1 MTSTSLFMSECR
13 LILVII
19 HPMMGIIQYAN
30 GFEARMKTSL
40 RQHDLP
46 LLPRQTTIDQTLLKR
61 SELVRVVEK
70 KYIMT
75 QNIVTA
81 WFATIIRQSPRV
93 GAYIILCVAFL
104 AGRRDDRYFQIPW
117 SPVSKT
123 FSLTPHA
130 CGKSQSP
137 ELAHLRQACQLQGQ
151 SANIFRGLRRETW
164 KGRIPQSCAPFY
176 ENREPTWVS

>member
-1 MTSTSLFMSECR
+1 MSECR

-81 WFATIIRQSPRV
+81 
-93 GAYIILCVAFL
+93 
-104 AGRRDDRYFQIPW
+104 
-117 SPVSKT
+117 
-123 FSLTPHA
+123 
-130 CGKSQSP
+130 
-137 ELAHLRQACQLQGQ
+137 
-151 SANIFRGLRRETW
+151 
-164 KGRIPQSCAPFY
+164 
-176 ENREPTWVS
+176 